1 MTRIGSPRLRPLILA
16 LVLVGVASCGD
27 LGAFSSSGSPSFAPQ
42 PSASAI
48 PSPTAAPPQ
57 VLSATG
63 SEAAL
68 TVTYDRPMKHG
79 LACGT
84 QGFVAGPTNT
94 IDAFEMNITSRYY
107 TSPDP
112 DFDELL
118 SAMWV
123 ASLNADC
130 SAVTFTFVHG
140 IAPGT
145 YPLRITSVQD
155 RAGRGLAA
163 DPMTVMATVRETAPP
178 RMQLVQ
184 QWEDHVLFRFS
195 EPIKR
200 ELALDITRYRLD
212 SAPLPAGSTAVC
224 RIVSCAVVEI
234 TLPAPRVRPPKTVT
248 IVGFEDLAG
257 KPFAVGTDTRD
268 IDLLQGQ

>member
-1 MTRIGSPRLRPLILA
+1 MS
-16 LVLVGVASCGD
+16 
-27 LGAFSSSGSPSFAPQ
+27 
-42 PSASAI
+42 
-48 PSPTAAPPQ
+48 
-57 VLSATG
+57 G

-68 TVTYDRPMKHG
+68 TITYDRPMKHG

-84 QGFVAGPTNT
+84 QGFTAGRTNT

-107 TSPDP
+107 TSPDV

-118 SAMWV
+118 NSMWV
-123 ASLNADC
+123 ASLNTDC

-145 YPLRITSVQD
+145 YPMRITKVQD
-155 RAGRGLAA
+155 LAGSPLAA
-163 DPMTVMATVRETAPP
+163 DPIDVTATVLETAPP

-184 QWEDHVLFRFS
+184 QWENHALLRFS

-200 ELALDITRYRLD
+200 DLALDVARYRFD
-212 SAPLPAGSTAVC
+212 GAPLAAGSTVAC

-234 TLPAPRVRPPKTVT
+234 TLPAARGRPPKTVT
-248 IVGFEDLAG
+248 VIGLEDLAG
-257 KPFAVGTDTRD
+257 KPFAPGTETHDVN
-268 IDLLQGQ
+268 LMAGQ

>member
-1 MTRIGSPRLRPLILA
+1 MSAVRTRSLILSVLLI
-16 LVLVGVASCGD
+16 LVMECGGNASI
-27 LGAFSSSGSPSFAPQ
+27 ATPAPSSSTGA
-42 PSASAI
+42 
-48 PSPTAAPPQ
+48 PSPTPASPR
-57 VLSATG
+57 VVSATG

-68 TVTYDRPMKHG
+68 TVTYDRPMRHG

-94 IDAFEMNITSRYY
+94 IDALEMNIATRYY
-107 TSPDP
+107 TSPDS
-112 DFDELL
+112 DFDEVL

-145 YPLRITSVQD
+145 YPLRITKVQD
-155 RAGRGLAA
+155 LVGRPLAS
-163 DPMTVMATVRETAPP
+163 DPITVVATMLETAAP

-184 QWEDHVLFRFS
+184 QWEDHALFEFS

-200 ELALDITRYRLD
+200 ALAQDVTRYRFD
-212 SAPLPAGSTAVC
+212 GAALPTGSTVAC
-224 RIVSCAVVEI
+224 RIASCAIVEI
-234 TLPAPRVRPPKTVT
+234 TLPTPRARPPKTVT
-248 IVGFEDLAG
+248 VVGLEDLAG
-257 KPFAVGTDTRD
+257 KPFVAGTETRE
-268 IDLLQGQ
+268 IDLMQGQ